1 MDKRLK
7 KFIGRIRIS
16 RPAVLAIIFVLMS
29 SVLIHRLYDLQI
41 VNGAA
46 YRDNFRL
53 MTTKKRTLK
62 ASRGNILD
70 RNGELLAS
78 NKLSYSVTL
87 EDNGSYATNR
97 SKALALNGEAYRISK
112 ILESHGD
119 SLSNDF
125 HIVLDESGE
134 YAFNVSGRSLDRF
147 KADVFGEA
155 YIDDLTD
162 EQLNAT
168 ADDMMKNLIG
178 EKDGFAIIR
187 ENKPYTPEE
196 LADAGLPKELS
207 KQDILN
213 IIYVR
218 YQLFT
223 TSYRKYL
230 PVTIATDVSPDS
242 VADLMEHSTELTGID
257 IVDGFTRRITIESF
271 KY

>member
-62 ASRGNILD
+62 ASRGTIRD

-125 HIVLDESGE
+125 HIVLSALVE
-134 YAFNVSGRSLDRF
+134 
-147 KADVFGEA
+147 
-155 YIDDLTD
+155 
-162 EQLNAT
+162 
-168 ADDMMKNLIG
+168 
-178 EKDGFAIIR
+178 
-187 ENKPYTPEE
+187 
-196 LADAGLPKELS
+196 
-207 KQDILN
+207 
-213 IIYVR
+213 
-218 YQLFT
+218 
-223 TSYRKYL
+223 
-230 PVTIATDVSPDS
+230 
-242 VADLMEHSTELTGID
+242 
-257 IVDGFTRRITIESF
+257 
-271 KY
+271 